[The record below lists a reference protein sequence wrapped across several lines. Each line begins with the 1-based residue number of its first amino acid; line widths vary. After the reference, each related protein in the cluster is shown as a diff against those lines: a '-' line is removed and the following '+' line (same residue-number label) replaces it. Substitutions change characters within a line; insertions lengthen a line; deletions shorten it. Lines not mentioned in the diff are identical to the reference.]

1 MGASRRAWTMRWRTW
16 WRWGCCHQSLSG
28 GMNCSPAIWLC
39 RGWQPPVRR
48 NPPRPPV
55 LWWRAPAAAKV
66 GTICLQAMRRRGK
79 ASTNDGRPLWNNM
92 GKLKM
97 VSEGERVPNAPLEG
111 VNGQTFTLERYAGR
125 PLVLYFYPKADT
137 PGCTNEA
144 KDFSALKDE
153 LRTEERRGGKEGG
166 RTVKI

>member
-1 MGASRRAWTMRWRTW
+1 
-16 WRWGCCHQSLSG
+16 
-28 GMNCSPAIWLC
+28 
-39 RGWQPPVRR
+39 
-48 NPPRPPV
+48 
-55 LWWRAPAAAKV
+55 
-66 GTICLQAMRRRGK
+66 
-79 ASTNDGRPLWNNM
+79 M

-111 VNGQTFTLERYAGR
+111 VDGQTFTLERYAER

-153 LRTEERRGGKEGG
+153 FDKLGVSVLGVSKDPVKRSEEHTSELQSLMRISYAVFCLKNKHKHSPLFNTTPQAHDPYHPSSRPRGLANS
-166 RTVKI
+166 RSYCL